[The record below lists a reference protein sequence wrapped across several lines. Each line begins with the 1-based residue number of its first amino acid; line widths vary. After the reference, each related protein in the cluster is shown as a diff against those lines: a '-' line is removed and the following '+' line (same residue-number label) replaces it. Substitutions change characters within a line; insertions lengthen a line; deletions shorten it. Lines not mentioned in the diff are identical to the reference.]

1 MAKKYSL
8 ESPSLKVLM
17 FDYLRFYNSIE
28 NIKAD
33 KDIVAQYPQ
42 IKLKVSSIL
51 KQKNLGTLGTKQIIA
66 FDKNHIGSN
75 SFIYTGKSK
84 IVNLLRH
91 IRNSIAHG
99 NLIVH
104 PDDNNIIIVKDYSD
118 KEKKNPTCYGHI
130 SIAKFKKL
138 LKVKDF

>member
-66 FDKNHIGSN
+66 FDKN
-75 SFIYTGKSK
+75 
-84 IVNLLRH
+84 
-91 IRNSIAHG
+91 
-99 NLIVH
+99 
-104 PDDNNIIIVKDYSD
+104 
-118 KEKKNPTCYGHI
+118 
-130 SIAKFKKL
+130 
-138 LKVKDF
+138 